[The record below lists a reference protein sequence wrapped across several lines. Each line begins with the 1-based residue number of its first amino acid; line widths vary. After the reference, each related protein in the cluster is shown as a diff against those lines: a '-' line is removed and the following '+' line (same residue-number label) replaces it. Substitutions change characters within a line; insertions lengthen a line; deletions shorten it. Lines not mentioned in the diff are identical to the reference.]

1 MTYLETQG
9 SEAELALEKIDSA
22 FNAFT
27 SFYGRLVEKGIN
39 ETKYGKVF
47 ADITAAFQE
56 LYATAKS
63 NYDALRLNSRQFEEG
78 RLEKDAFERSLARI
92 KRYIIKAE
100 FDIGVKILP
109 YLKKAEKEM
118 LHDHIVK
125 PIETTDM
132 PKDDKQMAM
141 EEVKKIETSMR
152 LAEKKGPFDQINEY
166 VGAGEKIIEVGEI
179 IRNYADKTA
188 PVGQTTLSLGMFGAP

>member
-1 MTYLETQG
+1 METQG

-39 ETKYGKVF
+39 ETRYGKVF
-47 ADITAAFQE
+47 VDITAAFQE

-132 PKDDKQMAM
+132 PEDDKQMVM
-141 EEVKKIETSMR
+141 VEVKKIETSMR
-152 LAEKKGPFDQINEY
+152 LAEKKSPFDQINEY
-166 VGAGEKIIEVGEI
+166 VRVSEKIIEVGEI

-188 PVGQTTLSLGMFGAP
+188 PVGQTTLSLGMFEVP